1 VFVVSSFAVKLP
13 NTKYETQ
20 LKMKNEKLEKNPEDR
35 HPFFDQ
41 LSQLWRN
48 KTAVLG
54 LVIITIFI
62 LSAIF
67 APYLSPHN
75 PIENSLYDQLKPPVW
90 HATGTWKNILGTD
103 DLGRDILSRLIYGA
117 RVSLLVAVISV
128 GLAFLCGTLLGCISG
143 YYKGFRDSSIMR
155 FMDIILAFPYILLA
169 IVVVA
174 YLGPNLQNAMIAI
187 AITYIPR
194 FARIVRGSVLEECE
208 KDYVSAARA
217 IGARDFRIIF
227 IAILPNC
234 LGPLIVQTTLGFAS
248 AILDMAALSFLGLGA
263 QPPTP
268 EWGAMIAKSRALI
281 LRASWVMTFPGL
293 AILFAVLGFN
303 LLGDGLRDALDPR
316 LRD

>member
-1 VFVVSSFAVKLP
+1 MK
-13 NTKYETQ
+13 TQ
-20 LKMKNEKLEKNPEDR
+20 KPKKSPEDR
-35 HPFFDQ
+35 HPFIDQ
-41 LSQLWRN
+41 VSQLWRN
-48 KTAVLG
+48 KTAVAG
-54 LVIITIFI
+54 LIIIVVFI
-62 LSAIF
+62 ISALL

-75 PIENSLYDQLKPPVW
+75 PIETSLYDQLKPPVW
-90 HATGTWKNILGTD
+90 HANGAWKNILGTD

-117 RVSLLVAVISV
+117 RVSLVVAVISV
-128 GLAFLCGTLLGCISG
+128 GLAFFCGTLLGCFSG
-143 YYKGFRDSSIMR
+143 YYKGFRDSIIMR

-174 YLGPNLQNAMIAI
+174 YLGPSLQNAMIAI

-194 FARIVRGSVLEECE
+194 FARIVRGSVLEEYE

-217 IGARDFRIIF
+217 IGASDLRIIF

-268 EWGAMIAKSRALI
+268 EWGAMIAHSRALI

>member
-1 VFVVSSFAVKLP
+1 MNNKKP
-13 NTKYETQ
+13 K
-20 LKMKNEKLEKNPEDR
+20 KNPEDR
-35 HPFFDQ
+35 HPFIDQ

-48 KTAVLG
+48 KTAVAG
-54 LVIITIFI
+54 LIIITVFIFCGI
-62 LSAIF
+62 L
-67 APYLSPHN
+67 APYLSPHD
-75 PIENSLYDQLKPPVW
+75 PLDVSLYDQIKPPVW
-90 HATGTWKNILGTD
+90 HETGTWNNILGTD

-117 RVSLLVAVISV
+117 RVSLAVAVFSV
-128 GLAFLCGTLLGCISG
+128 GLAFFFGTLLGCISG
-143 YYKGFRDSSIMR
+143 YYKGSLDNIIMR
-155 FMDIILAFPYILLA
+155 IMDMILSFPYILLA

-174 YLGPNLQNAMIAI
+174 YLGPSLRNAMIAI
-187 AITYIPR
+187 AITYVPR

-208 KDYVSAARA
+208 KDYVTSARA
-217 IGARDFRIIF
+217 IGARDWRIIF

-234 LGPLIVQTTLGFAS
+234 LGPLIVQTTLSCAS
-248 AILDMAALSFLGLGA
+248 AILDAAALSFLGLGA

-268 EWGAMIAKSRALI
+268 EWGAMIAQSRGLI

>member
-1 VFVVSSFAVKLP
+1 
-13 NTKYETQ
+13 
-20 LKMKNEKLEKNPEDR
+20 MKNEKPKKSPEDR
-35 HPFFDQ
+35 HPFIDQ
-41 LSQLWRN
+41 ISQLWRN
-48 KTAVLG
+48 KTAVAG
-54 LVIITIFI
+54 LIIIVLFI
-62 LSAIF
+62 ISAIL

-75 PIENSLYDQLKPPVW
+75 PNETSLYDQLKPPVW
-90 HATGTWKNILGTD
+90 HANGAWKNILGTD

-117 RVSLLVAVISV
+117 RVSLVVAVISV
-128 GLAFLCGTLLGCISG
+128 GLAFFCGTLLGCFSG
-143 YYKGFRDSSIMR
+143 YYKGFRDSIIMR

-174 YLGPNLQNAMIAI
+174 YLGPSLQNAMIAI

-194 FARIVRGSVLEECE
+194 FARIVRGSVLEEYE

-217 IGARDFRIIF
+217 IGASDLRIIF

-268 EWGAMIAKSRALI
+268 EWGAMIAHSRALI

>member
-1 VFVVSSFAVKLP
+1 MTDKKL
-13 NTKYETQ
+13 K
-20 LKMKNEKLEKNPEDR
+20 KIPEDR
-35 HPFFDQ
+35 HPLIDQ

-48 KTAVLG
+48 KTAVAG
-54 LVIITIFI
+54 LIIITIFI
-62 LSAIF
+62 LCGIF
-67 APYLSPHN
+67 APYLSPHD
-75 PIENSLYDQLKPPVW
+75 PLETSLYDQIKPPLW

-117 RVSLLVAVISV
+117 RVSLAVAVFSV
-128 GLAFLCGTLLGCISG
+128 GLAFFFGTLLGSISG
-143 YYKGFRDSSIMR
+143 YYKGSLDSIIMR
-155 FMDIILAFPYILLA
+155 IMDMILSFPYILLA

-174 YLGPNLQNAMIAI
+174 YLGPSLRNAMIAI
-187 AITYIPR
+187 AITYVPR

-208 KDYVSAARA
+208 KDYVTSARA
-217 IGARDFRIIF
+217 IGARDWRIIF

-234 LGPLIVQTTLGFAS
+234 LGPLIVQTTLSCAS
-248 AILDMAALSFLGLGA
+248 AILDAAALSFLGLGA

-268 EWGAMIAKSRALI
+268 EWGAMIAQSRGLI